1 MSIDSF
7 RTTNNAEA
15 GSIAAL
21 VNGAYRPQS
30 GVTGWTHESDLVAD
44 SRTSAAQILETLSRH
59 HSVVLV
65 GLNNEAIVACAHV
78 EEDGN
83 SCHIGMLAVNPIL
96 QGAGAG
102 KLMLA
107 EAEKYASTVF
117 GSEKFIMV
125 VVSERTELV
134 SFYLRRGYQKT
145 GLVLD
150 YPISAGVGIPKNPEM
165 KVEMLEKRPS
175 SVTKRE

>member
-1 MSIDSF
+1 
-7 RTTNNAEA
+7 
-15 GSIAAL
+15 
-21 VNGAYRPQS
+21 
-30 GVTGWTHESDLVAD
+30 
-44 SRTSAAQILETLSRH
+44 
-59 HSVVLV
+59 
-65 GLNNEAIVACAHV
+65 
-78 EEDGN
+78 
-83 SCHIGMLAVNPIL
+83 MLAVNPIL